1 MVSCLRIGGN
11 SQANN
16 GAIPVNRRWRHGR
29 RLTRLHRAMA
39 AWYVGD
45 DWSHSHRNHGNGY
58 DCKTE

>member
-1 MVSCLRIGGN
+1 
-11 SQANN
+11 
-16 GAIPVNRRWRHGR
+16 
-29 RLTRLHRAMA
+29 MA